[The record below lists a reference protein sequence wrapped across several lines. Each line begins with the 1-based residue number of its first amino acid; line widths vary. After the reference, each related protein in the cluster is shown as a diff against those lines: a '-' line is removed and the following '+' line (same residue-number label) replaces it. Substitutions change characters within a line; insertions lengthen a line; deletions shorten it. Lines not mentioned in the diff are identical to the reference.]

1 MFAILTGAAG
11 CARSGVIG
19 VESPAPRQITSGS
32 GRPVPYPVTY
42 PRNYETA
49 IQLGTRTT
57 TGEPG
62 PKYWQQWSDYRLTAR
77 LHPEEKLLEG
87 SAWML
92 YQNNSPDTLMFV
104 ILHLYQNLHAEGAP
118 RRVPQE
124 VTGGVQLTRIAV
136 DDQQLRTGLDKG
148 PRYMI
153 QGTRLWI
160 VPPEPVVPGGS
171 LPISIDWSF
180 KIPQAGADGR
190 MGWDSDNL
198 FFLAYWYPQVA
209 VYDDVVGWQT
219 DWFLGRAEFYAG
231 FGSYDLTVEAPEGWV
246 VMGTGRLQN
255 PSEVLADHVVE
266 RLQRAEGSDGIV
278 HVITE
283 DDYGLGAT
291 RRSDDGYLSWNF
303 RADSVRDVAFSVTRE
318 SLWDA
323 ARTPVGDR
331 DGDGVTDYAWVDAI
345 YRGLAP
351 RWKSVA
357 RYAQHSI
364 AFHSR
369 FTGYSYPWPHMT
381 VVEASKII
389 DGGMEFPMLT
399 LIGDYNTRGDSA
411 LYYVTAHEL
420 AHMWLPMIVSNDERR
435 FSWMDEG
442 TTSFNENQARM
453 DFFPGRNHHAQDQER
468 YLQLARSE
476 GEGEMMRRSDY
487 HYSGLAFSIASY
499 AKPASLLVALRGLL
513 GEEAFERAYHTFINR
528 WAFKHPY
535 PWDLFN
541 TFESLSGRDL
551 EWFWRSWYYET
562 WTLDQAVASVTADID
577 GTRIVIEDR
586 GLVPMPARL
595 TITFD
600 NGEVVRREIP
610 VETWLSGATRA
621 TLTLPPGESVRRVE
635 IDAEFHFPD
644 INHGNNVWTK

>member
-1 MFAILTGAAG
+1 M
-11 CARSGVIG
+11 S
-19 VESPAPRQITSGS
+19 
-32 GRPVPYPVTY
+32 
-42 PRNYETA
+42 
-49 IQLGTRTT
+49 
-57 TGEPG
+57 
-62 PKYWQQWSDYRLTAR
+62 
-77 LHPEEKLLEG
+77 
-87 SAWML
+87 
-92 YQNNSPDTLMFV
+92 
-104 ILHLYQNLHAEGAP
+104 
-118 RRVPQE
+118 
-124 VTGGVQLTRIAV
+124 
-136 DDQQLRTGLDKG
+136 
-148 PRYMI
+148 
-153 QGTRLWI
+153 
-160 VPPEPVVPGGS
+160 
-171 LPISIDWSF
+171 
-180 KIPQAGADGR
+180 
-190 MGWDSDNL
+190 
-198 FFLAYWYPQVA
+198 
-209 VYDDVVGWQT
+209 
-219 DWFLGRAEFYAG
+219 
-231 FGSYDLTVEAPEGWV
+231 
-246 VMGTGRLQN
+246 
-255 PSEVLADHVVE
+255 
-266 RLQRAEGSDGIV
+266 
-278 HVITE
+278 
-283 DDYGLGAT
+283 
-291 RRSDDGYLSWNF
+291 
-303 RADSVRDVAFSVTRE
+303 
-318 SLWDA
+318 A
-323 ARTPVGDR
+323 AR
-331 DGDGVTDYAWVDAI
+331 
-345 YRGLAP
+345 
-351 RWKSVA
+351 VA

-453 DFFPGRNHHAQDQER
+453 DFFPGRNHNAQDQER
-468 YLQLARSE
+468 YLRLARSE

-513 GEEAFERAYHTFINR
+513 GEETFRRAYHTFINR

-600 NGEVVRREIP
+600 DGEVVRREIP

-621 TLTLPPGESVRRVE
+621 ALTLPPGKSVQRVE

-644 INHGNNVWTK
+644 INRDNNVWTK